1 VDRKNENTFSF
12 CDSRRWQVH
21 STSELCTAKFRE
33 LADSLGGIPCEHA
46 HKVAYVN
53 NPFRLAD
60 ATMPV
65 VEVLM
70 VAGAVL
76 ALAHAIRTLRRTGSA
91 VNLGV
96 WIAAVAY
103 VAFLEPPLYFPA
115 AFGIDDYVQAV
126 FVHNVFTVGFVEERM
141 PLYILCL
148 YPALV
153 YLAWMVVE
161 RLGIRV
167 RHPGVGGALVTAVC
181 LGFTHQATYE
191 IFDHLGPQRLWW
203 AWDYSATMNADR
215 LGSVPMSSVV
225 NFALVMP
232 TAFAFLALLILQR
245 RPRTSVRSVLGPA
258 VAVGVLTPLVS
269 MPGQLPVTYLDLVDQ
284 PHTSVVHGILVA
296 MLVVAGALTL
306 REVAVSWRD
315 PQPREAGFL
324 GWYPVAYAAAYLVTF
339 VALWLWALPQ
349 TLGAEHGV
357 NDGRPIGSLP
367 YVVLCFVLSL
377 LILAPLARSTRTR
390 TAAEVPVLERQP

>member
-1 VDRKNENTFSF
+1 MR
-12 CDSRRWQVH
+12 H
-21 STSELCTAKFRE
+21 ASELCTAKFRE
-33 LADSLGGIPCEHA
+33 LADQLGGIPCEHA
-46 HKVAYVN
+46 KKVVYLN
-53 NPFRLAD
+53 NPFGLAD

-76 ALAHAIRTLRRTGSA
+76 ALVHAIRTLRRTGSA

-148 YPALV
+148 YPAMV
-153 YLAWMVVE
+153 YLAWMIVE
-161 RLGIRV
+161 RLGIRA
-167 RHPGVGGALVTAVC
+167 RHPGVGGALLTAVC
-181 LGFTHQATYE
+181 LGFTHQAVYE

-203 AWDYSATMNADR
+203 AWDYAATMNQDR
-215 LGSVPMSSVV
+215 LGSVPMSSIV

-232 TAFAFLALLILQR
+232 TAFAFLALLILDR
-245 RPRTSVRSVLGPA
+245 RPRPTVRSVLPA
-258 VAVGVLTPLVS
+258 ALAVGVLTPLVS
-269 MPGQLPVTYLDLVDQ
+269 MPGQLPVTYLDLVDD
-284 PHTSVVHGILVA
+284 PHTSVVHAVLVA
-296 MLVVAGALTL
+296 MLVVAGLLTL
-306 REVAVSWRD
+306 REVAVAWRT
-315 PQPREAGFL
+315 PPETEPGFL
-324 GWYPVAYAAAYLVTF
+324 RWYPLGFAAAYLFTF
-339 VALWLWALPQ
+339 LVLWVWALPQ

-367 YVVLCFVLSL
+367 YVVLCFVLSA
-377 LILAPLARSTRTR
+377 LILAPLARSPR
-390 TAAEVPVLERQP
+390 VPQDAPERVETPTTPLERQP

>member
-1 VDRKNENTFSF
+1 MS
-12 CDSRRWQVH
+12 
-21 STSELCTAKFRE
+21 STSDLCTAKFRE
-33 LADSLGGIPCEHA
+33 LADQLGGIPCEHA
-46 HKVAYVN
+46 KKVVYVN
-53 NPFRLAD
+53 NPFHLAD

-76 ALAHAIRTLRRTGSA
+76 ALVHAIRTLRRTGSA

-126 FVHNVFTVGFVEERM
+126 FVHNLFTVGFVDERM

-148 YPALV
+148 YPAMV
-153 YLAWMVVE
+153 YLAWMLTE
-161 RLGIRV
+161 RLGIRA
-167 RHPGVGGALVTAVC
+167 RHPGVGGALITAVC
-181 LGFTHQATYE
+181 LGFTHQALYE

-203 AWDYSATMNADR
+203 AWDYSATMNRDR

-232 TAFAFLALLILQR
+232 TAFAFLALLLLQR
-245 RPRTSVRSVLGPA
+245 KARPTVRSVLPAA

-269 MPGQLPVTYLDLVDQ
+269 MPGQLPVTYLDMVEH
-284 PHTSVVHGILVA
+284 PHTSVVHAVLVA
-296 MLVVAGALTL
+296 MLVAAGTVTL
-306 REVAVSWRD
+306 REVALSWRA
-315 PQPREAGFL
+315 PQPTGTGFL
-324 GWYPVAYAAAYLVTF
+324 GWYPLGYAAAYLGTF
-339 VALWLWALPQ
+339 AALWIWALPQ

-357 NDGRPIGSLP
+357 NDARPIGSLP
-367 YVVLCFVLSL
+367 YVALCFVLSV
-377 LILAPLARSTRTR
+377 LILAPLVRNSR
-390 TAAEVPVLERQP
+390 VPPCATGEALEHPTPLERQP

>member
-1 VDRKNENTFSF
+1 M
-12 CDSRRWQVH
+12 H
-21 STSELCTAKFRE
+21 GTSELCTAKFRE
-33 LADSLGGIPCEHA
+33 LADQLGGIPCEHA
-46 HKVAYVN
+46 RKVAYVN

-65 VEVLM
+65 VELVM

-126 FVHNVFTVGFVEERM
+126 FVHNVFTIGFVDERM

-148 YPALV
+148 YPAMV

-161 RLGIRV
+161 RLGIRA
-167 RHPGVGGALVTAVC
+167 RHPGAGGALLTAVC
-181 LGFTHQATYE
+181 LGFTHQAIYE

-203 AWDYSATMNADR
+203 AWDYSATMNRDR

-232 TAFAFLALLILQR
+232 TAFTFLALLLLPR
-245 RPRTSVRSVLGPA
+245 RPRPTVRSVLPA
-258 VAVGVLTPLVS
+258 AIAVGVLTPLVS
-269 MPGQLPVTYLDLVDQ
+269 MPAQLPVTYLDLVDH
-284 PHTSVVHGILVA
+284 PHTSVVHAVLVA
-296 MLVVAGALTL
+296 MLVGAGLVTL
-306 REVAVSWRD
+306 REVAVSWRS
-315 PQPREAGFL
+315 PEPAEGGFL
-324 GWYPVAYAAAYLVTF
+324 GWYPLAYAAAYLVTF
-339 VALWLWALPQ
+339 AALWLWALPQ

-367 YVVLCFVLSL
+367 YVVLCFVLSVV
-377 LILAPLARSTRTR
+377 ILAPLVRSARATRVV
-390 TAAEVPVLERQP
+390 EVPLLERQA